1 MGSFINEENYFI
13 WELEEAIQKRN
24 KICTTFCKKHKTI
37 QAQQTQ
43 DCKIKPQQDMK
54 VK

>member
-1 MGSFINEENYFI
+1 MGSFIKEENDFI
-13 WELEEAIQKRN
+13 WELEEAIQKHN